1 MFSHILEDV
10 KLLGMQGA
18 VCANEATVSPHAQ
31 VLLRII
37 ESLAEHALPGP
48 PVKCTF
54 LILRLWQAHP
64 WMRHA
69 PEYLAMIFHEV
80 RWADRNGNA
89 NVTWKTIRWI

>member
-1 MFSHILEDV
+1 MRVMFSHILEEV

-18 VCANEATVSPHAQ
+18 ACANEATVSPHAQ

-54 LILRLWQAHP
+54 SDIA
-64 WMRHA
+64 A
-69 PEYLAMIFHEV
+69 LASPSLDEARTRISGHDFP
-80 RWADRNGNA
+80 
-89 NVTWKTIRWI
+89 